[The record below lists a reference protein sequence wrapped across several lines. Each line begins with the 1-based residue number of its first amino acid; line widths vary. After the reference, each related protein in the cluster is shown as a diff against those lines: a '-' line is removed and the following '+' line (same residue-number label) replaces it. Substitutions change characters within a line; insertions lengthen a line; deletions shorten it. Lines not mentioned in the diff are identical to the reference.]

1 MTRNSSCN
9 SNSHGERKRLIESC
23 DFGHIVVVSSVSWCA
38 HTQINPN
45 QRTTVQ
51 FWMLAPA
58 DPHTLSRTTVQF
70 TTPAPSYPTHKITK
84 RRRTTVQITT
94 LAPGYPHTQ
103 LPETTTD
110 DGWCAHTPR
119 DSTTNHKTLKRE
131 QGHLLNQTPYC
142 WSMFS
147 KESFLVLIRRH
158 LPGV

>member
-1 MTRNSSCN
+1 LDISSSCRR
-9 SNSHGERKRLIESC
+9 SHG
-23 DFGHIVVVSSVSWCA
+23 A
-38 HTQINPN
+38 HTHKSTPTNGRRFNFGCSHQLTHTHTFKNDGSIYDA
-45 QRTTVQ
+45 RTK
-51 FWMLAPA
+51 L
-58 DPHTLSRTTVQF
+58 PH
-70 TTPAPSYPTHKITK
+70 THKITK
-84 RRRTTVQITT
+84 RRCTTVQITT